1 MASDATLALA
11 TLRALDLAAPTQPE
25 GPRFI
30 SAASGLVCVGSTL
43 YVVADDELHL
53 ARFSRDPAHPGEL
66 HRLLPGELPLAAAER
81 KKSKP
86 DFEALVTLPPCAGY
100 PNGAVFALGSGSKRT
115 RHLGVLLAL
124 DRHGAL
130 GAAQSIDLQQL
141 HARLG
146 ADFDDLNLEGAA
158 IIGAELILLQRGNTR
173 HHKSA
178 LIYLALDAVLTSLVT
193 THSLD
198 RLRPTRIRKF
208 DLGGCAEV
216 PFGFT
221 DGVGLPNGYL
231 LFAAVAEDTSDSYQD
246 GACRGA
252 LVGVINRE
260 GEIIQRHRLTE
271 PHKIEGIHATVVG
284 SKIDL
289 LAVTD
294 GDDRHMP
301 ARLLA
306 GRL

>member
-1 MASDATLALA
+1 MVNDATLALA
-11 TLRALDLAAPTQPE
+11 TLRVLDLAAPTQPD

-43 YVVADDELHL
+43 YVIADDELHL
-53 ARFSRDPAHPGEL
+53 GLFCRDPARPGEL
-66 HRLLPGELPLAAAER
+66 HRLLPGELPLATAER
-81 KKSKP
+81 KKNKP
-86 DFEALVTLPPCAGY
+86 DLEALVALPPCAGY
-100 PNGAVFALGSGSKRT
+100 PNGALFALGSGSKRT
-115 RHLGVLLAL
+115 RHLGALLAL
-124 DRHGAL
+124 DPRGAL
-130 GAAQSIDLQQL
+130 GAAKSIDLQQL

-146 ADFDDLNLEGAA
+146 GDFEDLNLEGAA
-158 IIGAELILLQRGNTR
+158 IVGAELILLQRGNTR

-178 LIYLALDAVLTSLVT
+178 LIYFALDAVLTSLVT

-208 DLGGCAEV
+208 DLGRYAEV

-231 LFAAVAEDTSDSYQD
+231 LFAAVAEDTHDSYQD

-252 LVGVINRE
+252 LVGVIDRE
-260 GEIIQRHRLTE
+260 GEIIQRHRLAE

-284 SKIDL
+284 AHLDL

-294 GDDRHMP
+294 GDDRRVP